1 MQMVRRLLTL
11 AVVASSLLVSGASM
25 AAAAEPN
32 AIPPPVVTVDRGTIF
47 AGESVI
53 VSGRSFVRGEIVDVV
68 PSFQGTALGQRG
80 RSARG
85 GFVAGLR
92 VQTVAD
98 ANGSF
103 PVAILLDRVG
113 QYIITATGL
122 TTGRTGSVTVRVLA
136 NNALPVTGN
145 DSSNLAIPLVG
156 SAVAAAGIVVVV
168 LARSR
173 RRPSKVKS

>member
-1 MQMVRRLLTL
+1 
-11 AVVASSLLVSGASM
+11 M

-53 VSGRSFVRGEIVDVV
+53 VSGKNFGRGEIVDVV
-68 PSFQGTALGQRG
+68 PSFQGTALGQLA

-85 GFVAGLR
+85 GFVAALR

-98 ANGSF
+98 ANGGFS
-103 PVAILLDRVG
+103 VAVQLNSVG
-113 QYIITATGL
+113 RYLISATGL
-122 TTGRTGSVTVRVLA
+122 MTGRTGSVTVRVLP
-136 NNALPVTGN
+136 NSVLPVTGN
-145 DSSNLAIPLVG
+145 DSSNLGILLVG
-156 SAVAAAGIVVVV
+156 SAVAAAGIVVLV

-173 RRPSKVKS
+173 RRRSKFDS